1 MVASPQRGQAGTM
14 GTTPDDVKNPQ
25 SEHDEIARGRRTLRR
40 PVNGRLL
47 AGVASGFASYSGVD
61 VTIIRVAFA
70 VLTVVGI
77 TGLPYFGWLP
87 IYLFGVPLYLAG
99 WLIIPEEGSDR
110 SIAATML
117 HWLQTRLR

>member
-1 MVASPQRGQAGTM
+1 M
-14 GTTPDDVKNPQ
+14 GTTPEDVKNPNGGHH
-25 SEHDEIARGRRTLRR
+25 EVAHGGRTLRR
-40 PVNGRLL
+40 PVGGRIL
-47 AGVASGFASYSGVD
+47 AGVASGFASYSGID

-87 IYLFGVPLYLAG
+87 IYLLGVPLYLTG
-99 WLIIPEEGSDR
+99 WLVIPEEGSDR

-117 HWLQTRLR
+117 HRLQTRSR